1 MSSQSMSPWTVVH
14 QALLTMGFL
23 RKECWSG
30 LPFPSPGDLSDQN
43 RVSCIAGGFF
53 IAEPPGKKPF
63 VLSIDSAYVLN
74 VIFQGC
80 QLLSSIDCRTLDKFN
95 SPIIHL

>member
-53 IAEPPGKKPF
+53 IAEPLEKPEPPVQVKKNKK
-63 VLSIDSAYVLN
+63 S
-74 VIFQGC
+74 
-80 QLLSSIDCRTLDKFN
+80 FN
-95 SPIIHL
+95 